1 MFCKMQIIKFLLILF
16 TAGLLSCKND
26 QDKRPATA
34 LDTGR
39 TFIDASLK
47 GNFKDAE
54 ALLLND
60 AENTQLFEAFTQ
72 YYQKMSPEKKQH
84 YQSASYQINKYAD
97 INDSTTIINYSN
109 DYMNKPME
117 IKIIK
122 RNKDWQ
128 IDFKYTYSGNLP
140 IN

>member
-1 MFCKMQIIKFLLILF
+1 MKIIQSLF
-16 TAGLLSCKND
+16 IFIFVGLLSCNNHQEK
-26 QDKRPATA
+26 KPTTA

-39 TFIDASLK
+39 AFIDASLK
-47 GNFKDAE
+47 GNFKDAQ

-60 AENTQLFEAFTQ
+60 AENIQLFEAFAQ

-84 YQSASYQINKYAD
+84 YQYASYQINKYVD

-122 RNKDWQ
+122 RNKDWR

>member
-1 MFCKMQIIKFLLILF
+1 MQNIKSSIFILILGIF
-16 TAGLLSCKND
+16 SCTEEQKQRPTTAME
-26 QDKRPATA
+26 
-34 LDTGR
+34 TGR
-39 TFIDASLK
+39 AFIDASLK
-47 GNFKDAE
+47 GDFKDARTMV
-54 ALLLND
+54 LND
-60 AENTQLFEAFTQ
+60 PENVQLFDAFIQ
-72 YYQKMSPEKKQH
+72 YYQKMPTDKKQH
-84 YQSASYQINKYAD
+84 YQSASYQINKYMD

-122 RNKDWQ
+122 RNKEWW